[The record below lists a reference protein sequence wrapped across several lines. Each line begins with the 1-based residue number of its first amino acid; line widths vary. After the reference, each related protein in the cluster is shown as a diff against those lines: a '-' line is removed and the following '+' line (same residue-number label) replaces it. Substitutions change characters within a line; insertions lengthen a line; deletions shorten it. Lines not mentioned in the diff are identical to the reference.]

1 MEDYAPYIA
10 LLIIAVGLGGPAVY
24 GLLKGHRD
32 QHDRAAK
39 K

>member
-10 LLIIAVGLGGPAVY
+10 LFIIAVGLGGPAVY
-24 GLLKGHRD
+24 GLLKGRRD
-32 QHDRAAK
+32 PHDHAK